1 MKNAKAYLAIDTV
14 LVCCLLAL
22 TMAPGLVELLA
33 ALPESVTMGI
43 GLVLLLAS
51 DYYWV
56 RAALTIRGIKSRRV
70 LCFLLFAF
78 LTLINLLFTL
88 EMIMGVLWSVF
99 HLS

>member
-33 ALPESVTMGI
+33 SLPESVTMGI

-51 DYYWV
+51 DYYWG
-56 RAALTIRGIKSRRV
+56 RAASPSGGSSLAGS
-70 LCFLLFAF
+70 
-78 LTLINLLFTL
+78 
-88 EMIMGVLWSVF
+88 SV
-99 HLS
+99 SCSSPS